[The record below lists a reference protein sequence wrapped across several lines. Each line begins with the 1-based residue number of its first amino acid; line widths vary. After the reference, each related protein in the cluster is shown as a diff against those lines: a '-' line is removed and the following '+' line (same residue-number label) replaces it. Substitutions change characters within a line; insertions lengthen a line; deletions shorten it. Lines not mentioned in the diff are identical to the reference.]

1 MGVRLDVSRLRMGVR
16 LDVSRLRM
24 GVARSRLASS
34 DDSCERVCARTLF
47 DGRRSCAS
55 VDAGR
60 RLKRDDTDLNVFE
73 TLRFTALSTD
83 PVFLKNDGFLAT
95 GRRSCASVD
104 ACELVRARTLFGGR
118 RSCASVDAC
127 EPFGSRANFV
137 CWRRMIIFFL
147 LRLRDGA
154 TQSGTHL
161 DGIFLGFDAS
171 RRRIRLCRIA
181 FFAFLILGGV
191 TLRLLERLLR
201 LDLERL
207 RLLLAGIM
215 HTCSSSV
222 KGL

>member
-1 MGVRLDVSRLRMGVR
+1 
-16 LDVSRLRM
+16 M
-24 GVARSRLASS
+24 GVARSFSS
-34 DDSCERVCARTLF
+34 DDACEPFGLRANFVCERVCARTLF

-118 RSCASVDAC
+118 R
-127 EPFGSRANFV
+127 
-137 CWRRMIIFFL
+137 MIIFFL

-161 DGIFLGFDAS
+161 DGIFLGFDAK
-171 RRRIRLCRIA
+171 RRRIRLCRITLDRA

-191 TLRLLERLLR
+191 TLRLLERLL
-201 LDLERL
+201 
-207 RLLLAGIM
+207 
-215 HTCSSSV
+215 
-222 KGL
+222 